1 VIFRFGIIYG
11 PRFTKANW
19 SAVESIAHKIFLG
32 EKNIQVGSAKTA
44 RRFIFV
50 EDVASALYE
59 STKSTKTGIYNL
71 SGDKLITLRDIIN
84 LSGDIIGKKIRII
97 EKDKINFNFRNTS
110 NDLVKKTFKWKLQYD
125 FKKGLKEIF
134 KSF

>member
-1 VIFRFGIIYG
+1 MIFRFGIIYG

-19 SAVESIAHKIFLG
+19 STVESIAHKIFLG

-59 STKSTKTGIYNL
+59 SIKSTKTGIYNL

-84 LSGDIIGKKIRII
+84 LSGDIIGKKIIII

-110 NDLVKKTFKWKLQYD
+110 NDLVKKNLNGNCSMIL
-125 FKKGLKEIF
+125 KKV
-134 KSF
+134 